1 MGFPGEAL
9 SGGMG
14 ISKEVVGGVAGVG
27 FAISS
32 ALKGFKRVPQG
43 EMGVRTRFGKVSY
56 DKNSIP
62 RVVGAGLHGVIPFT
76 HSIDTI
82 SIQDR
87 SHDLGDFAFER
98 DEQKYHVKSSIT
110 WAVSQEKEHVR
121 RALFETNS
129 LTESVTNICASGLWI
144 VMTSIDKDAMSDA
157 REISQNVHEMCDE
170 DLLVYGVLLK
180 ALRLREVAR
189 SEAQVLAG
197 ALQTNPPADN
207 IGSHLAAVAGV

>member
-1 MGFPGEAL
+1 MAFPGEVV

-14 ISKEVVGGVAGVG
+14 LSKELVGGIAGVG
-27 FAISS
+27 VAISS

-43 EMGVRTRFGKVSY
+43 EMGVRTRFGKVKFGK
-56 DKNSIP
+56 DGEP
-62 RVVGAGLHGVIPFT
+62 RVVGAGLHGVLPFT
-76 HSIDTI
+76 HSIETI
-82 SIQDR
+82 SVQDR

-98 DEQKYHVKSSIT
+98 DDQKYHVKSSIT

-129 LTESVTNICASGLWI
+129 LTETVTNICASGLWI
-144 VMTSIDKDAMSDA
+144 VMTSIDRGKINDS
-157 REISQNVHEMCDE
+157 REISHDVHEICDE

-197 ALQTNPPADN
+197 ALQRNPPDDMS
-207 IGSHLAAVAGV
+207 GRLAVVAGA